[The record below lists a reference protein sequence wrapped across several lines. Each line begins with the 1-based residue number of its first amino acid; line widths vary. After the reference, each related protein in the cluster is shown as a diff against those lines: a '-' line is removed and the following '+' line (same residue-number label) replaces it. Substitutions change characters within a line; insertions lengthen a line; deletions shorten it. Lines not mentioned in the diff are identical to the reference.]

1 MDSLGGIL
9 DSIRDVEKDRF
20 EVDSMKRSL
29 EADWEPEDVVM
40 ADASEDVVANT
51 LGGLSLQPQSRLPSQ
66 PRRHMLEQDIDDVE
80 MEDAPVA
87 NTQQHPESSPRR
99 VKMKDMLSPTSL
111 GAQLAEHRVVL
122 FGGQDEAKGV
132 DEKDQMP
139 DNDSKKGVQENDDA
153 TGTSGADGDT
163 DRTEEIT
170 RAAADSAV
178 GPSSTYNG
186 EYRYPMDMPWPRTND
201 NTPYII
207 STYLQLAFNMF
218 MVCIILY
225 LVSRS
230 LVVLWR
236 DVDAKLESYSNNLMV
251 DISQCTMQY
260 LENNCRPDIRPPALH
275 DECSRLEKC
284 MEQDPSGIGRAKVTA
299 ETIAEIIN
307 SFVEPFTM
315 KTTIVAFTLF
325 VLVMFLSNLF
335 FGFIRAKSYYHDH
348 PTIQSSGQSSSKI
361 GLLSHP
367 PNNNDNSLSNGGQVP
382 PIYYQLPVSG
392 VSSQSSVY
400 HTAMNSRHRDQ
411 AQSLGLP
418 SVSR

>member
-20 EVDSMKRSL
+20 EVDSMKNSL

-51 LGGLSLQPQSRLPSQ
+51 LGGLSLQSGTSAQ
-66 PRRHMLEQDIDDVE
+66 PRRQMVEQDIDDVE
-80 MEDAPVA
+80 MEDAPVT
-87 NTQQHPESSPRR
+87 NTHQHPESSPRR

-122 FGGQDEAKGV
+122 FGGQDEATGV
-132 DEKDQMP
+132 DEKDQKP
-139 DNDSKKGVQENDDA
+139 DDDRRNSVQENDSTPRN
-153 TGTSGADGDT
+153 TGAKVDT
-163 DRTEEIT
+163 DSTEGT
-170 RAAADSAV
+170 TKAAHSDA
-178 GPSSTYNG
+178 GPLSTDNV
-186 EYRYPMDMPWPRTND
+186 EYAYPMNMPWPRAND

-225 LVSRS
+225 IVSRS

-236 DVDAKLESYSNNLMV
+236 DVDAKLDSYSNNLMV
-251 DISQCTMQY
+251 DISQCTLQY

-315 KTTIVAFTLF
+315 KTTIIAFTLF
-325 VLVMFLSNLF
+325 VLVMFVSNLF

-348 PTIQSSGQSSSKI
+348 PSIQSSGQLSSKI

-367 PNNNDNSLSNGGQVP
+367 PNNNDNGLSGGRQVP
-382 PIYYQLPVSG
+382 PMYYQLPNSG

-400 HTAMNSRHRDQ
+400 HAAMNSRHRDQ
-411 AQSLGLP
+411 TQSLGLP
-418 SVSR
+418 SVSH